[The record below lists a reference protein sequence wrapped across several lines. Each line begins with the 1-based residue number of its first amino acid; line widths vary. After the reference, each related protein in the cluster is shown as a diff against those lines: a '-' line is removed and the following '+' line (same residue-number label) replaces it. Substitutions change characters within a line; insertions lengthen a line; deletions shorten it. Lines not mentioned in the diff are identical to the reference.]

1 MAREVIKD
9 ALTEGAQATPP
20 LGVWG
25 NSVPEG
31 WTINRTVAALT
42 IVYLLMQIGWLA
54 WRWRRAAQGVEVKAE

>member
-9 ALTEGAQATPP
+9 TLIEGVKATTP
-20 LGVWG
+20 LVVLGK
-25 NSVPEG
+25 SIAEG
-31 WTINRTVAALT
+31 WTINHTVAALT

>member
-9 ALTEGAQATPP
+9 ALTEGAKATPP
-20 LGVWG
+20 LVVLGK
-25 NSVPEG
+25 SIAEG
-31 WTINRTVAALT
+31 WTITHTVAALT

>member
-9 ALTEGAQATPP
+9 ALTEGAKATPP
-20 LGVWG
+20 LVVLGK
-25 NSVPEG
+25 SIAEG
-31 WTINRTVAALT
+31 WNINHTVAALT

>member
-9 ALTEGAQATPP
+9 MLTEGAKAAPP
-20 LGVWG
+20 VVVTTASIA
-25 NSVPEG
+25 ND
-31 WTINRTVAALT
+31 WTMNHTVYALT